1 MARAYLKA
9 TVASIGGWPSGKKNT
24 VPHSASTVRE
34 KACHGVVRTSIAVLL
49 LAAALGAQT
58 KHMQLII
65 VDPGHFHA
73 TLLQK
78 DMYLWVDPRV
88 TVYAP
93 LGPDLL
99 DYLNRIS
106 LFNSRPENPTRWVLD
121 IHTSGDPM
129 AEMLHGHEG
138 NIVVF
143 TGRNRG
149 KIDRILAAL
158 RAGLNVLADKPWIIA
173 SADLPKMEEALAL
186 AQRKNLAAYDIMT
199 ERYEVTS
206 ELQREFVNDAAV
218 FGTLEKG
225 SAREPAVRARSI
237 HHVMKVVAGTPLR
250 RPPWFFDIDE
260 YGEGLADVGTHVV
273 DLVQWTAFPDQMLDY
288 RKDIEVLAGNRWPL
302 KITREQFT
310 RVTGEAD
317 FPPALTGHV
326 QGGTLDYYCNNS
338 VEYTLRGV
346 HVEVEILWNWE
357 AAEGGDVYEASFH
370 GTKSRVEI
378 RQGKAERFVP
388 EVYIA
393 RAGADVAAAVDQRVA
408 ALQGRWPGL
417 AAVKSGADIRLAV
430 PEKFRVG
437 HEAHFGQVTNRFF
450 DYVTTPKSLP
460 AWETTYMLAKYA
472 VSAKGVEIGK
482 KK

>member
-1 MARAYLKA
+1 MKRKVRYL
-9 TVASIGGWPSGKKNT
+9 TVA
-24 VPHSASTVRE
+24 
-34 KACHGVVRTSIAVLL
+34 LL
-49 LAAALGAQT
+49 LGAASLAAQT
-58 KHMQLII
+58 NYMQSKLII

-78 DMYLWVDPRV
+78 DMYPWVDPRV

-106 LFNSRPENPTRWVLD
+106 LFNSRQENPTRWALD
-121 IHTSGDPM
+121 IHTSNDPM
-129 AEMLHGHEG
+129 AEMLRGHAG

-149 KIDRILAAL
+149 KIDRILSAL
-158 RAGLNVLADKPWIIA
+158 KAGLNVLADKPWIVT
-173 SADLPKMEEALAL
+173 SADLPKLEEALAL
-186 AQRKNLAAYDIMT
+186 AKSKNLVAYDIMT

-206 ELQREFVNDAAV
+206 ELQREFVNDPAV

-273 DLVQWTAFPDQMLDY
+273 DLVQWTAFPDLAVDY
-288 RKDIEVLAGNRWPL
+288 RQDIEVLAGRRWPL
-302 KITREQFT
+302 RMTREQFT
-310 RVTGEAD
+310 RVTGDAA
-317 FPPALTGHV
+317 FPPALVPHV
-326 QGGTLDYYCNNS
+326 HAGVLDYDCNNAVS
-338 VEYTLRGV
+338 YTLRGV
-346 HVEVEILWNWE
+346 HVELEILWNWE
-357 AAEGGDVYEASFH
+357 AAEGGDVYEASFR

-378 RQGKAERFVP
+378 RQGKTERFVP

-393 RAGADVAAAVDQRVA
+393 GADAGVAAAVEKRVA
-408 ALQGRWPGL
+408 ALQSRWLGL
-417 AAVKSGADIRLAV
+417 AAVPSGPEIRIVV

-450 DYVTTPKSLP
+450 EYVTSPKSLP
-460 AWETTYMLAKYA
+460 AWEVPYMLAKYA
-472 VSAKGVEIGK
+472 VSTKGVEIGRK
-482 KK
+482 Q